1 VPDGGFARSRIGHA
15 RGVDISRSR
24 TAVACVLVLIVSAC
38 GDDGASQETTGPYA
52 VGTRSLTFVDQT
64 RETPAFGD
72 TPAQPTRTVVTDI
85 WYPAAGDPAAA
96 TTADAPPAEGRFPVI
111 VFNHGQQGEPQQYA
125 LSLET
130 WAKAGY
136 VVAAPRHPLTIRGGP
151 GAQFVDDMAGEL
163 SDIPFVLDSLD
174 DELSD
179 VADLDHVAVAGH
191 SSGAIVSYAA
201 GFNTCCHDDRVDAV
215 LVEALLPIPLEGE
228 YAEDLKG
235 TPVMF
240 LLASADTD
248 LLAQDR
254 AEFDSAA
261 PPKFFVTLEGGDHS
275 DTFRVGPQAEVV
287 SQAALAF
294 FDLSVKE
301 RDDALG
307 TLQGIPGVEAVP
319 E

>member
-1 VPDGGFARSRIGHA
+1 
-15 RGVDISRSR
+15 
-24 TAVACVLVLIVSAC
+24 
-38 GDDGASQETTGPYA
+38 
-52 VGTRSLTFVDQT
+52 
-64 RETPAFGD
+64 
-72 TPAQPTRTVVTDI
+72 
-85 WYPAAGDPAAA
+85 
-96 TTADAPPAEGRFPVI
+96 
-111 VFNHGQQGEPQQYA
+111 
-125 LSLET
+125 
-130 WAKAGY
+130 
-136 VVAAPRHPLTIRGGP
+136 
-151 GAQFVDDMAGEL
+151 
-163 SDIPFVLDSLD
+163 
-174 DELSD
+174 
-179 VADLDHVAVAGH
+179 
-191 SSGAIVSYAA
+191 
-201 GFNTCCHDDRVDAV
+201 
-215 LVEALLPIPLEGE
+215 
-228 YAEDLKG
+228 
-235 TPVMF
+235 MF